1 MLIDIIMP
9 FKNEEK
15 YIEIAIN
22 SLLNSDII
30 GNIILIDDHSDDDSW
45 KICTRIK
52 NENPDK
58 IILIKN
64 SGFGKVSAINLG
76 FKKVKN
82 SFLWMVDADD
92 KVEIPPNF
100 SKADLNKNNILDVNI
115 FYIYD
120 NNEKNILMKKRK
132 LNINFYNNYISEL
145 IIFPKASFIIPKKI
159 YNSIFPIIDECPFED
174 IWISY
179 NIWLKKFNVN
189 HNNKI
194 IYKYRQHEK
203 NTFGKAN
210 QYSEDLVKFRYN
222 RILKGLEVLSKNF
235 FEIRNTRLLKYA
247 KFNTKFILGEIDLM
261 KYCSFIIK
269 NKINI
274 KSFFRFFLLRYFPRL
289 IQIYKILR

>member
-1 MLIDIIMP
+1 MP

-22 SLLNSDII
+22 SLLSSDII

-52 NENPDK
+52 NENPGK

>member
-92 KVEIPPNF
+92 KVEIPTNF
-100 SKADLNKNNILDVNI
+100 SKTDLNKNNILDVNI

-120 NNEKNILMKKRK
+120 NNKKNTLMKKRK
-132 LNINFYNNYISEL
+132 LNINYYNNYISEL

-189 HNNKI
+189 RNNKI

-235 FEIRNTRLLKYA
+235 FEIRNTRLLEYA
-247 KFNTKFILGEIDLM
+247 KFNTKFILGEINLI

>member
-1 MLIDIIMP
+1 MFIDIIMP

-22 SLLNSDII
+22 SLLRHDII
-30 GNIILIDDHSDDDSW
+30 GKIILIDDHSVDDSW
-45 KICTRIK
+45 KICAKIK
-52 NENPDK
+52 HENPNQ

-76 FKKVKN
+76 FKKVVN

-92 KVEIPPNF
+92 KVEIPQNF
-100 SKADLNKNNILDVNI
+100 SKTDLREDNILDINI

-120 NNEKNILMKKRK
+120 NKEKNVLMKKRK
-132 LNINFYNNYISEL
+132 LDINLYNNYISEL

-159 YNSIFPIIDECPFED
+159 YNSIFPIIEECPFED

-179 NIWLKKFNVN
+179 NIWLKKFKVI
-189 HNNKI
+189 HNDKI

-210 QYSEDLVKFRYN
+210 QYSKDLVKFRYN
-222 RILKGLEVLSKNF
+222 RILKGLEVLFKNF
-235 FEIRNTRLLKYA
+235 SKIKNYRLLEYA
-247 KFNTKFILGEIDLM
+247 QINTKFILGKIDLI

-289 IQIYKILR
+289 IQIYKTLR